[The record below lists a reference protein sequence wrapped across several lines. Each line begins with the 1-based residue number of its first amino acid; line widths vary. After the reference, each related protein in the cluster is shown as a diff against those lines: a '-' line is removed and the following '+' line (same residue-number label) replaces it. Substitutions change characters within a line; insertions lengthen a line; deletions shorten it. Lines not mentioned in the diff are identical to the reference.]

1 MTRTVLKAQDSSL
14 WCKTHRSNGKLFS
27 YCFITL
33 FQQTEMQHLSWYE
46 RLANTQQGSKLTV
59 ASSKF
64 ATWKFSLLPG
74 QTVGSKKVL
83 PGIVP
88 RTLSTLC
95 CECLQCK
102 LDVTFHMN
110 HLPSRQF
117 TCNVK
122 PHFCWNKKKILW
134 KCLLNMLSAWRF
146 NP

>member
-1 MTRTVLKAQDSSL
+1 MTSLALNNWALVQWASCAAWHWGSGPHSEGEKARL
-14 WCKTHRSNGKLFS
+14 VCRHVERSNS
-27 YCFITL
+27 
-33 FQQTEMQHLSWYE
+33 
-46 RLANTQQGSKLTV
+46 AVQGSKLTV

-102 LDVTFHMN
+102 LGLTFHMN

-134 KCLLNMLSAWRF
+134 KCCLLNMLSAWRF
-146 NP
+146 NL